1 MKQILKVYFIT
12 VNEILLHIAT
22 AVILIFSLLFVWS
35 KRFRQRLEIAINN
48 IDY

>member
-12 VNEILLHIAT
+12 VSEILLYIAT
-22 AVILIFSLLFVWS
+22 VVILILSLLFIWS
-35 KRFRQRLEIAINN
+35 KKFRQRLEIAINN